1 MNPKN
6 LTPQQR
12 KGLSICL
19 GVIVGSYVIHWLVT
33 SASQAANYREQAM
46 RAAQQRAR
54 AQQTPPARP
63 VLPSGTA
70 SASNPKE
77 VRVPAPAPSDNI
89 LKVPSYAGIWRTK
102 TAIQGRGLCTLR
114 LELKEPAP
122 TSYQSYSSLTCV
134 NYAGLQNRPNT
145 PVAVMNG
152 VNPAAAILSGWM
164 EDGSIQLKVDKI
176 LGAST
181 EGCAATSF
189 TLTPFGAKELAVE
202 WKEAT
207 CAGGHALMQRSGY

>member
-1 MNPKN
+1 M
-6 LTPQQR
+6 
-12 KGLSICL
+12 
-19 GVIVGSYVIHWLVT
+19 
-33 SASQAANYREQAM
+33 
-46 RAAQQRAR
+46 
-54 AQQTPPARP
+54 
-63 VLPSGTA
+63 
-70 SASNPKE
+70 
-77 VRVPAPAPSDNI
+77 

-122 TSYQSYSSLTCV
+122 TNYQGYSSLTCV

-145 PVAVMNG
+145 PVAVINR
-152 VNPAAAILSGWM
+152 VNPAAAILSSSM
-164 EDGSIQLKVDKI
+164 EDGSIQLKVDKT
-176 LGAST
+176 LGSST
-181 EGCAATSF
+181 EGCATTSF